1 MANRPPDP
9 GAARTNRGEAS
20 QGRRWPQLR
29 AFRPEMMLAGELH
42 RSDARYIF
50 ETCVLADQIEQRH
63 GVGVHATPTS
73 GGGVRVTPTS
83 GGGVRVRVT
92 PTSGGAD

>member
-1 MANRPPDP
+1 MEEMANRPPDP
-9 GAARTNRGEAS
+9 GAARTNGGEAP
-20 QGRRWPQLR
+20 QWRRWPQLR

-63 GVGVHATPTS
+63 G
-73 GGGVRVTPTS
+73 GGVRVTPTS

>member
-1 MANRPPDP
+1 
-9 GAARTNRGEAS
+9 
-20 QGRRWPQLR
+20 
-29 AFRPEMMLAGELH
+29 MMLAGELH

-73 GGGVRVTPTS
+73 GGGVRATPTN
-83 GGGVRVRVT
+83 GGCVRAT

>member
-1 MANRPPDP
+1 
-9 GAARTNRGEAS
+9 
-20 QGRRWPQLR
+20 
-29 AFRPEMMLAGELH
+29 MLAVEQR

-63 GVGVHATPTS
+63 GGGVRVAPTS
-73 GGGVRVTPTS
+73 GGGVRI
-83 GGGVRVRVT
+83 T